1 MDNAGALE
9 EAEWVSYLIG
19 RIYDAALDPERW
31 TDVVGEGCAFL
42 NAMAGSIGVA
52 DFVRSDLNLMK
63 TWGYEPSALKL
74 FLEKYASN
82 HPLIPFVMSTQV
94 GDVVAIE
101 DGMPYDEFV
110 RTPYYRELLQP
121 LGIVDA
127 MHTNLD
133 KSPTSLAMFYVAR
146 HEQAGRVDDTA
157 RRRLALLYPHL
168 RRAVLIGKLVDL
180 HKIELAGLADTL
192 DGIAAGMFLVD
203 ANGTIARANA
213 SGQAMLATG
222 EAVRT
227 VGKRLTINEPGR
239 EQALAEIVAT
249 AEAGD
254 TGVGSKGIAVPFV
267 SPQGKR
273 YLAHVLPLTSG
284 ARRTAGTRYAAVAA
298 VFVDEAGREGSLPF
312 DMIASHFALTP
323 AELRVLFGIVQI
335 GGVPEVA
342 RSLGISEP
350 TVKTHLQHVFEKT
363 DTNRQADLVKLVA
376 GYMSPLAATD
386 GGAASR

>member
-1 MDNAGALE
+1 MDNAGASEELE
-9 EAEWVSYLIG
+9 WLSYLIG

-52 DFVRSDLNLMK
+52 DFVRSDFNLMK

-74 FLEKYASN
+74 FLEKYANS

-94 GDVVAIE
+94 GDVLAIE

-110 RTPYYRELLQP
+110 KTPYYRELLQP

-146 HEQAGRVDDTA
+146 HEEAGRIDDAA
-157 RRRLALLYPHL
+157 RRRLALLFPHL
-168 RRAVLIGKLVDL
+168 RRAVLISKVVDL
-180 HKIELAGLADTL
+180 HKVELAGLADTL

-203 ANGTIARANA
+203 ANGTIVRANA
-213 SGQAMLATG
+213 SGQIMLAEG
-222 EAVRT
+222 KAVRA
-227 VGKRLTINEPGR
+227 VGSRLTINEPGR
-239 EQALAEIVAT
+239 EQALAEAVAA

-254 TGVGSKGIAVPFV
+254 AGIGSKGIAVPFL

-273 YLAHVLPLTSG
+273 YVANILPLTSG
-284 ARRTAGTRYAAVAA
+284 ARRVAGMQYSAVAA

-312 DMIASHFALTP
+312 EMIATHFQLTP

-335 GGVPEVA
+335 GGVPDVA
-342 RSLGISEP
+342 TALGVSEP

-376 GYMSPLAATD
+376 SYMSPLAESN
-386 GGAASR
+386 GGAAAR